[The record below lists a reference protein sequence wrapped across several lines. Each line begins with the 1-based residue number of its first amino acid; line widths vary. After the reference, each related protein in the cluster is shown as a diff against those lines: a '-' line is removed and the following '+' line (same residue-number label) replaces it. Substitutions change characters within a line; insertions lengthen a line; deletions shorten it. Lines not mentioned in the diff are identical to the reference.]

1 MRETQREE
9 LTGNEIVERQ
19 QMMIYMKDYSNRTS
33 MKDSRSEQQLTSI
46 FDRDEREMKREKK
59 EKMPVKI
66 SNKSKRL
73 VISYIRY
80 LSLSHY

>member
-46 FDRDEREMKREKK
+46 FDRDEREMK
-59 EKMPVKI
+59 
-66 SNKSKRL
+66 
-73 VISYIRY
+73 
-80 LSLSHY
+80 